1 MSLCQNGAPPMHL
14 PWSNITVTT
23 DQKAITRGIQLTLG
37 TPPQIVALRPST
49 SDYNLYVANRV
60 SCEPE
65 FNATC
70 IAGYG
75 GVFDYTESSTFTQ
88 VTEAQWNG
96 TKYPDDVTL
105 SYVHFNDVLSF
116 GNGTI
121 YGYPAF
127 FDEPGYGGQGAL
139 PLGWGSDFLELAVEQ
154 GLIPSTVFGLWT
166 GSRSTSHPVDGSIV
180 LGGYDTTRIK
190 GELTTFDALEDCE
203 TCTTITDLVY
213 STEDGEFSLFSNDS
227 EALQIHLQP
236 ADRVLEVPQNVWE
249 LFQEHSGG
257 IYDDGYLTYA
267 EANPPKG
274 NLSVTLQNGYKTVIP
289 TEELFYYPRGYND
302 EGRYDVI
309 NNTYQIGLLANRTN
323 NGYVF
328 SWGIPYLTMN
338 YLIADYKRGE
348 FKMAPAI
355 RTDFSNQGGGYALKA
370 SCDPTTSTAVSTAV
384 PSSSST
390 GTSSSESNGPSTGT
404 IVGAAV
410 GGILGLVA
418 IAGGI
423 GFFLWRRRRQ
433 QNTARNNAPYGTM
446 YDPLANGGGGAATPA
461 MSHQNTVSGRYSQWT
476 GTSELGDTS
485 AKGAGGGGP
494 NVSVNQW
501 LSSQD
506 GDSQT
511 AISDPYNSPN
521 PDPRNAQQ
529 FSPFNSPM
537 PSHHQSLV
545 PPQYAKTDRPFEMP
559 AQPWDTK

>member
-49 SDYNLYVANRV
+49 ADYNLYVANRV

-121 YGYPAF
+121 HGYPAF

-139 PLGWGSDFLELAVEQ
+139 PLGSGSDFLALAVEQ
-154 GLIPSTVFGLWT
+154 GLIPSTVFGIWT
-166 GSRSTSHPVDGSIV
+166 GSRSTSHPVDGSVV

-190 GELTTFDALEDCE
+190 GELTTFDSLEDCE

-236 ADRVLEVPQNVWE
+236 ADRVLEVPQNVWD

-274 NLSVTLQNGYKTVIP
+274 NLSVTLQNGYNTVIP

-355 RTDFSNQGGGYALKA
+355 RTDFANQGGGYALKA
-370 SCDPTTSTAVSTAV
+370 SCDPTTSTAVSTSV

-390 GTSSSESNGPSTGT
+390 GTSSSDSPVLSTGT
-404 IVGAAV
+404 IVGAV
-410 GGILGLVA
+410 LGGILGLVA
-418 IAGGI
+418 IVGGI

-433 QNTARNNAPYGTM
+433 QKPARNNAPYGTM
-446 YDPLANGGGGAATPA
+446 YDPLANGGATPPA

-485 AKGAGGGGP
+485 AKGAGGGP

-511 AISDPYNSPN
+511 AISDPYTSPN
-521 PDPRNAQQ
+521 PRNTQQ

-537 PSHHQSLV
+537 PLHHQSLI
-545 PPQYAKTDRPFEMP
+545 PPQYTNTDRPFEMP
-559 AQPWDTK
+559 AQAWDTK

>member
-1 MSLCQNGAPPMHL
+1 MLL
-14 PWSNITVTT
+14 PWTNVTVTP
-23 DQKAITRGIQLTLG
+23 DQKAITRGIQLTMG

-49 SDYNLYVANRV
+49 SDSNLYVVNAA

-65 FNATC
+65 LNSTC
-70 IAGYG
+70 IGGFG
-75 GVFDYTESSTFTQ
+75 GVFDYKDSTTFTQ

-96 TKYPDDVTL
+96 TASSNDNSL

-116 GNGTI
+116 GNATI
-121 YGYPAF
+121 YGYPSF
-127 FDEPGYGGQGAL
+127 YDQPGYGGQGVL
-139 PLGWGSDFLELAVEQ
+139 PLGWGADFLEIAVAQ
-154 GLIPSTVFGLWT
+154 GLVPSTVFGMWT

-190 GELTTFDALEDCE
+190 GELTTFDALEECE
-203 TCTTITDLVY
+203 MCVTVTDLVY
-213 STEDGEFSLFSNDS
+213 ATEDGEFSLFSNAS
-227 EALQIHLQP
+227 EAIQVHLQP

-249 LFQEHSGG
+249 TFQEHSGG

-302 EGRYDVI
+302 EGRYDVL
-309 NNTYQIGLLANRTN
+309 NNTYQLGLLANKTN

-328 SWGIPYLTMN
+328 SWGVPYLTMN

-355 RTDFSNQGGGYALKA
+355 RTDFVNQGGGYALKA
-370 SCDPTTSTAVSTAV
+370 SCDPTTSSAVATSS

-390 GTSSSESNGPSTGT
+390 GNSLGASASSSASAGSSAAGPNTGA
-404 IVGAAV
+404 IVGGVV
-410 GGILGLVA
+410 GGILGLIA
-418 IAGGI
+418 ILGGI

-433 QNTARNNAPYGTM
+433 QAARNNGPNNTM
-446 YDPLANGGGGAATPA
+446 YNPIANNGGATPA

-476 GTSELGDTS
+476 TMSPTEHGTSELGDTS
-485 AKGAGGGGP
+485 AKGAP
-494 NVSVNQW
+494 NVSINQW

-506 GDSQT
+506 GDVSNT
-511 AISDPYNSPN
+511 T
-521 PDPRNAQQ
+521 PDPQK
-529 FSPFNSPM
+529 SPFFC
-537 PSHHQSLV
+537 SLFALLLW
-545 PPQYAKTDRPFEMP
+545 P
-559 AQPWDTK
+559 